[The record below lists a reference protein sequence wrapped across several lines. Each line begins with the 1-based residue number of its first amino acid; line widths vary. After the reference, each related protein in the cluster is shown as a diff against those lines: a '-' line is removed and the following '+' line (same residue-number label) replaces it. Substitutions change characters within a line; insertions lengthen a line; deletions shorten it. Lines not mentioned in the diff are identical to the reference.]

1 MLRRS
6 LLLLALLAASAFET
20 TDAKKAK
27 AAKPVTKDSAGF
39 SDEELEEAME
49 EVLHSPSPPTVNLTD
64 TRRPGTYDEL
74 VPAGE
79 RMLITDATWSGSEC
93 IGPGSNGY
101 NQPLP
106 GQLAAEHI

>member
-49 EVLHSPSPPTVNLTD
+49 EVLHSPSPPRQV
-64 TRRPGTYDEL
+64 
-74 VPAGE
+74 
-79 RMLITDATWSGSEC
+79 
-93 IGPGSNGY
+93 
-101 NQPLP
+101 
-106 GQLAAEHI
+106 